1 MARTYMYVCLSVCV
15 GSAVVVDAVNL
26 RWRLSALLVLLVPLV
41 FVSVVVVVIVVVLT
55 RRKSVGQSHSSFV
68 THSLFRSSPIN
79 DLSIPQILPTI
90 RLLFSF

>member
-1 MARTYMYVCLSVCV
+1 MYVCLSVCV
-15 GSAVVVDAVNL
+15 GSAVVVDAVNV

-41 FVSVVVVVIVVVLT
+41 LVSVVVIVVVLT

>member
-15 GSAVVVDAVNL
+15 GSAVVVGAVNV
-26 RWRLSALLVLLVPLV
+26 RWRLNALLVLVPLV
-41 FVSVVVVVIVVVLT
+41 LVSVVVVVVVLT

-68 THSLFRSSPIN
+68 THSLFRSSPIK